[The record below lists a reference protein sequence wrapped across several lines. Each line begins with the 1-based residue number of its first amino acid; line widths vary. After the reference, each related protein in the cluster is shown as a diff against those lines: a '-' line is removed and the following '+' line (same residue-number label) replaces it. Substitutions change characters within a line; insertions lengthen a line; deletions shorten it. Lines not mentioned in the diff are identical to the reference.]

1 MNMMNA
7 MNAHLNEDMIRYIVL
22 TKEILDKKEKED
34 FIKYAKI
41 KHINDINILCDELS
55 LRYDNNIDRDADINV
70 MTILIKD
77 DLCNLFKD
85 ISNLQEG
92 HTRKTLREGRNLK
105 PSSYIFK
112 RL

>member
-41 KHINDINILCDELS
+41 KHINDINILSDELS

-70 MTILIKD
+70 TTILIKN
-77 DLCNLFKD
+77 DLCDLFKG
-85 ISNLQEG
+85 ISNLEEG
-92 HTRKTLREGRNLK
+92 HIRKTLKKGHNLK
-105 PSSYIFK
+105 PSTYIFK
-112 RL
+112 RI